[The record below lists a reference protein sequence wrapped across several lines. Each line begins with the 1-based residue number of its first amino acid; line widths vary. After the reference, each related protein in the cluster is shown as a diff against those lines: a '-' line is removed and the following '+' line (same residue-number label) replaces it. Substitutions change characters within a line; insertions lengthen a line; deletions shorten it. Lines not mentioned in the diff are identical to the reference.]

1 MLFLTKKKFEV
12 CVLTL
17 QKEFAQKINAENGHP
32 GYGRITVAVQHQ
44 MDVKLLDQV
53 SKESFKPRPKVE
65 SMIVTLKPK
74 PNPYK
79 VRDEVF
85 FDNLV
90 RDLFTQR
97 RRHVKKV
104 LVRYL
109 ESKMGIPYQEAFKE
123 VSLPN
128 LRVCEMTVRQ
138 FEQLSDELCGALA
151 KSNMREQMIQTRT
164 NELDKK

>member
-1 MLFLTKKKFEV
+1 
-12 CVLTL
+12 
-17 QKEFAQKINAENGHP
+17 
-32 GYGRITVAVQHQ
+32 

-65 SMIVTLKPK
+65 SVIVTLKPK

-79 VRDEVF
+79 VLDEVF

-104 LVRYL
+104 LVQYL
-109 ESKMGIPYQEAFKE
+109 E
-123 VSLPN
+123 
-128 LRVCEMTVRQ
+128 
-138 FEQLSDELCGALA
+138 
-151 KSNMREQMIQTRT
+151 
-164 NELDKK
+164 